1 MAKQI
6 TILQPQRM
14 RMPVY
19 TPWHIHFSR
28 YLGRPLTPVEISVI
42 SPLEKARVNRN
53 SSPVFI
59 LDPPG
64 IDSSWILLRY
74 QEYRLQGLP
83 DAQGALFIP
92 GKDRHRY
99 PQAKLL
105 PSNIRLITHRC
116 VDAVRGTSP
125 YCTLLLN
132 VERYCTSSP
141 FHSCTDRWRRLLCSI
156 LPTHNSRGFII
167 IHASAAKAESPSGSR
182 HIAISAAITRLIPFR
197 SVSAVKRQHH
207 LPVVVALPS
216 MPDTPLTEEISAIL
230 AEVYYPPPHQA
241 GRYAV
246 LRSPKLN
253 RTARAH

>member
-64 IDSSWILLRY
+64 IDSTWILLRY

-83 DAQGALFIP
+83 DAQGVLFIP

-99 PQAKLL
+99 PQQ
-105 PSNIRLITHRC
+105 SCCRLIS
-116 VDAVRGTSP
+116 GLSP
-125 YCTLLLN
+125 TVVSMLSVAHPLIAHCFSMSSVTAHPPPFIPAPTGGVGSYPP
-132 VERYCTSSP
+132 SSP
-141 FHSCTDRWRRLLCSI
+141 L
-156 LPTHNSRGFII
+156 II
-167 IHASAAKAESPSGSR
+167 QEVSSSSTPPQQRQRFRAA
-182 HIAISAAITRLIPFR
+182 
-197 SVSAVKRQHH
+197 
-207 LPVVVALPS
+207 VA
-216 MPDTPLTEEISAIL
+216 T
-230 AEVYYPPPHQA
+230 
-241 GRYAV
+241 
-246 LRSPKLN
+246 
-253 RTARAH
+253 

>member
-99 PQAKLL
+99 PQARLL

-141 FHSCTDRWRRLLCSI
+141 FHSCTDRWRRLLSSI

-167 IHASAAKAESPSGSR
+167 IHASAAKAEAPSGSR
-182 HIAISAAITRLIPFR
+182 HMAISAAITRLIPFR
-197 SVSAVKRQHH
+197 SVSAVKRQQH

>member
-1 MAKQI
+1 M
-6 TILQPQRM
+6 
-14 RMPVY
+14 
-19 TPWHIHFSR
+19 
-28 YLGRPLTPVEISVI
+28 
-42 SPLEKARVNRN
+42 
-53 SSPVFI
+53 
-59 LDPPG
+59 
-64 IDSSWILLRY
+64 
-74 QEYRLQGLP
+74 
-83 DAQGALFIP
+83 
-92 GKDRHRY
+92 
-99 PQAKLL
+99 

-141 FHSCTDRWRRLLCSI
+141 FHSCTDRWRRLLSSI
-156 LPTHNSRGFII
+156 LPT
-167 IHASAAKAESPSGSR
+167 AAKAEVPSGSR
-182 HIAISAAITRLIPFR
+182 HIAISSAITRLIPFR
-197 SVSAVKRQHH
+197 SVSAVKRQQH

-216 MPDTPLTEEISAIL
+216 MPDMPLTEEISAIL

>member
-1 MAKQI
+1 
-6 TILQPQRM
+6 
-14 RMPVY
+14 
-19 TPWHIHFSR
+19 
-28 YLGRPLTPVEISVI
+28 
-42 SPLEKARVNRN
+42 
-53 SSPVFI
+53 
-59 LDPPG
+59 
-64 IDSSWILLRY
+64 
-74 QEYRLQGLP
+74 
-83 DAQGALFIP
+83 
-92 GKDRHRY
+92 
-99 PQAKLL
+99 
-105 PSNIRLITHRC
+105 
-116 VDAVRGTSP
+116 
-125 YCTLLLN
+125 LLLN

-141 FHSCTDRWRRLLCSI
+141 FHSCTDRWRRLLSSI

>member
-141 FHSCTDRWRRLLCSI
+141 FHSCTDRWRRLLSSI

-182 HIAISAAITRLIPFR
+182 HIAIS
-197 SVSAVKRQHH
+197 
-207 LPVVVALPS
+207 
-216 MPDTPLTEEISAIL
+216 
-230 AEVYYPPPHQA
+230 
-241 GRYAV
+241 
-246 LRSPKLN
+246 
-253 RTARAH
+253 